1 MPSTALRRSSEGRSP
16 ADLLMAAN
24 SRSNA
29 EATVDK
35 AFAAS
40 GKAHAANSPPG
51 CDSSVP
57 ITTVRRPDG
66 QLRVRTEHRPSAACA
81 LVSRH
86 FGPAG
91 SGAIDMWLGP
101 PIRPATQPQI
111 RDAQLS

>member
-40 GKAHAANSPPG
+40 GKAHAHVHWQIRETLRG
-51 CDSSVP
+51 TVP
-57 ITTVRRPDG
+57 IPGTV
-66 QLRVRTEHRPSAACA
+66 T
-81 LVSRH
+81 
-86 FGPAG
+86 
-91 SGAIDMWLGP
+91 
-101 PIRPATQPQI
+101 
-111 RDAQLS
+111 